1 MTPEQA
7 QERIQ
12 KLKEKILKLNY
23 DYFVL
28 DTSNVS
34 EEVRDSLKR
43 ELRALEEQFPQFIT
57 PDSPTQ
63 RVGSVLSGR
72 FAKIAHL
79 SRKWSLQDVFNQ
91 QELQDW
97 MDRIQKILP
106 DETFD
111 YIAELKI
118 DGLNITLHYEQG
130 KLVRGVTRGNGVI
143 GEDVLHTIKTI
154 ESIPLT
160 LTEPVDLEISGEVYM
175 TKTAFRKM
183 NAELEKE
190 GLEPFAN
197 VRNAAAGTIRQLDP
211 QVAADRDLQAF
222 FYSIGQYDFSK
233 TAISEPQSQS
243 EILETFKKLGL
254 AVNRDYK
261 MFHGKSS
268 EIAAK
273 EIAHYLQSFAEK
285 REKLDYEIDGIVIK
299 VNSRDQ
305 SQRLGHTGKAP
316 RGAIAFK
323 FPAQQ
328 VTTHIEDIK
337 IQVGRTG
344 TLTPVAHL
352 KPVEVSGVVVSRA
365 TLHNEDE
372 IERKD
377 VRIGDTVIIQRAG
390 DVIPEVVE
398 VLKDLRTGAEKKFHF
413 PVTCPVCD
421 FPIERKEGE
430 VAYRCT
436 NGDCFGQKSQRM
448 FHFAARNAMNIEG
461 LGEKVIVQLLEE
473 GIIEDPADLLMLRS
487 EDLMSLPLFK
497 EKKTENTLQSIE
509 KSKKVTLD
517 HLIFALGIR
526 YLGEQGSAE
535 IANYFLGDK
544 KAYSLENLA
553 EDGGKITIEQ
563 LSNLEG
569 IGPKVAEAVY
579 GFFHHPKNIEL
590 IRKLQQ
596 AGVEIQVHEIGS
608 TSAIFGKSFVLT
620 GGLTSMSR
628 DEAKEKIKKL
638 GGKIHSGVTRDT
650 NFVIVGQDAGSKA
663 KKADELGIQK
673 LSEEEFLEML
683 AA

>member
-1 MTPEQA
+1 
-7 QERIQ
+7 
-12 KLKEKILKLNY
+12 
-23 DYFVL
+23 
-28 DTSNVS
+28 
-34 EEVRDSLKR
+34 
-43 ELRALEEQFPQFIT
+43 
-57 PDSPTQ
+57 
-63 RVGSVLSGR
+63 
-72 FAKIAHL
+72 
-79 SRKWSLQDVFNQ
+79 
-91 QELQDW
+91 
-97 MDRIQKILP
+97 
-106 DETFD
+106 
-111 YIAELKI
+111 
-118 DGLNITLHYEQG
+118 
-130 KLVRGVTRGNGVI
+130 
-143 GEDVLHTIKTI
+143 
-154 ESIPLT
+154 
-160 LTEPVDLEISGEVYM
+160 
-175 TKTAFRKM
+175 
-183 NAELEKE
+183 
-190 GLEPFAN
+190 
-197 VRNAAAGTIRQLDP
+197 
-211 QVAADRDLQAF
+211 
-222 FYSIGQYDFSK
+222 
-233 TAISEPQSQS
+233 
-243 EILETFKKLGL
+243 
-254 AVNRDYK
+254 
-261 MFHGKSS
+261 
-268 EIAAK
+268 
-273 EIAHYLQSFAEK
+273 
-285 REKLDYEIDGIVIK
+285 
-299 VNSRDQ
+299 
-305 SQRLGHTGKAP
+305 
-316 RGAIAFK
+316 
-323 FPAQQ
+323 
-328 VTTHIEDIK
+328 
-337 IQVGRTG
+337 
-344 TLTPVAHL
+344 
-352 KPVEVSGVVVSRA
+352 
-365 TLHNEDE
+365 
-372 IERKD
+372 
-377 VRIGDTVIIQRAG
+377 
-390 DVIPEVVE
+390 
-398 VLKDLRTGAEKKFHF
+398 
-413 PVTCPVCD
+413 
-421 FPIERKEGE
+421 
-430 VAYRCT
+430 
-436 NGDCFGQKSQRM
+436 M

-461 LGEKVIVQLLEE
+461 LGEKVIMQLLEE